1 MEKETK
7 KAIAELIVFTAIV
20 FLVAINMK
28 SILSVIRNG
37 ISIVMPFLIGGVIAF
52 VLNIPMSGIEKA
64 LLAKTKGRI
73 KKASRSLSIFIT
85 FVLVVL
91 LGILIFF
98 SIIPQISGAIK
109 EQNLAIRIPEFLT
122 NQIDNLKNW
131 VRQYPLLLEKVEEL
145 QDVKVDWNE
154 VLATITG
161 FLGNGVGS
169 TVVVNTFNLAGS
181 ILGGIVNAL
190 VAVIFSIYLLA
201 AKENLAR
208 QSKKLLTAFVPEKTR
223 NWILK
228 IAILLKESF
237 RKFITGQVLEAC
249 ILGFLFFVVLSIGRF
264 PYALLISVVIGVM
277 ALVPIVGAF
286 VGCFVGAFLILL
298 ESPMK
303 ALWFVVVFL
312 ILQQIE
318 GNLIYPR
325 VVGNSVGLPAMWVLA
340 AVTIGGSLFGVGGM
354 LCFIP
359 LVSALYSLL
368 REITNIRLQ
377 KKKDG
382 V

>member
-7 KAIAELIVFTAIV
+7 KAIAELIVFTAVV
-20 FLVAINMK
+20 FLVVINIK
-28 SILSVIRNG
+28 SILSVIGNG
-37 ISIVMPFLIGGVIAF
+37 ISIIMPFLIGGIIAF

-64 LLAKTKGRI
+64 LLAKTKGRV

-228 IAILLKESF
+228 IVILLKESF

-382 V
+382 I